1 MTVLFAGEDLL
12 PGLYRIT
19 EANEPGRE
27 LVARWD
33 GNVGPYGPNDRA
45 AKVGAPSRHPII
57 ESKVADGLTTFI
69 SIDDLGAAF
78 DTGAVYD
85 VSWDDTTV
93 RGRYVDTT
101 LKHSI
106 EPESGSA
113 SADVGSTWVQWSF
126 RQLDADDATFTVD
139 SHQLLEAERV
149 TA

>member
-1 MTVLFAGEDLL
+1 MFMQIISIEVKKEFIGKFTTQTL
-12 PGLYRIT
+12 GLAEQSMKEEGVIRFDI
-19 EANEPGRE
+19 
-27 LVARWD
+27 
-33 GNVGPYGPNDRA
+33 
-45 AKVGAPSRHPII
+45 HQ
-57 ESKVADGLTTFI
+57 
-69 SIDDLGAAF
+69 SIDDLSTAF
-78 DTGAVYD
+78 DTGAVYA

-113 SADVGSTWVQWSF
+113 STDVGSTGVQWSF